1 MMLDQQIL
9 FWINEVLRSN
19 FADLF
24 LGLVSERLLFS
35 FPLFLILCVCIFIY
49 LPKKQFW
56 PIALG
61 LLICVGIADQ
71 IGNFIKSHY
80 FSPRPCDDLY
90 MFAYQGSVLLTE
102 SCNSGKGMP
111 SNHVLNFSVAATYLS
126 LIIRNWPARLTFWL
140 ICFTVAVSRI
150 YLAKHYPSQALAGL
164 FLGIFIG
171 LIMHNLL
178 SRLNFFSPLCE
189 RSKNL

>member
-9 FWINEVLRSN
+9 FWINEILRSN

-35 FPLFLILCVCIFIY
+35 FPLFLILCVCTFIY

-56 PIALG
+56 PIVLG

-90 MFAYQGSVLLTE
+90 MFVYQGSVQLTE

-111 SNHVLNFSVAATYLS
+111 SNHALNFSVAATYLS
-126 LIIRNWPARLTFWL
+126 LAIRYWPARLTLWL
-140 ICFTVAVSRI
+140 ICFTVAISRI
-150 YLAKHYPSQALAGL
+150 YLAKHYPSQVLAGL
-164 FLGIFIG
+164 FLGVFIG

-189 RSKNL
+189 RAKNL